1 MRLLRAMKRV
11 NGEVQNTEKRTG
23 INGEVQKKIQKKR
36 RNDFQDEDANM
47 TQLEMRVAMTLRMS

>member
-23 INGEVQKKIQKKR
+23 INGEVQKKIQKKH
-36 RNDFQDEDANM
+36 RNYFQDEDTNI